1 MDNKKKKTILS
12 VIAFST
18 IVLTMGILVIATF
31 QGQSKTPQAGPK
43 ETTTSRAFYPLEPV
57 PAPPLPALP
66 SDTESEK
73 EDDGGGE
80 IRIDVME
87 RPEEDIFYDEPIVKD
102 FIVIPGIRE
111 EGQ

>member
-57 PAPPLPALP
+57 PAPPFLLY
-66 SDTESEK
+66 
-73 EDDGGGE
+73 
-80 IRIDVME
+80 
-87 RPEEDIFYDEPIVKD
+87 RPILNPKKKMMVAVKSASM
-102 FIVIPGIRE
+102 
-111 EGQ
+111 